1 MLFLYH
7 GDTSVCASK
16 TRLVLA
22 EKDLSWEGE
31 LLDLRKGEQHTPN
44 YLKLNPNAVVPT
56 LVHDGRVVIES
67 TVIIEYLDE
76 AFPSPPLMPADPYR
90 RARARLWMKKIDDTL
105 HAACSALTFAIAF
118 RATMLKK
125 DPKDLEAHLARIPD
139 PVYRERQRLC
149 IELGLDALHVAQ
161 AVRQHERF
169 IGEMEEALKS
179 SRWLA
184 GDDYSLAD
192 AAATPYLHR
201 AELLGME
208 GLWAARPHV
217 AEWLSCVRAR
227 PSFEPGIIEWFSEEA
242 RKRFDVPRAEI
253 WARVRGIL
261 EAR

>member
-16 TRLVLA
+16 ARLVLA
-22 EKDLSWEGE
+22 EKDLAWEGK
-31 LLDLRKGEQHTPN
+31 LLDLRKGEQHAPS

-56 LVHDGRVVIES
+56 LVHDGKVVVES

-76 AFPSPPLMPADPYR
+76 AFPSPPLMPGEPFR
-90 RARARLWMKKIDDTL
+90 RAQARLWMKKIDDTL
-105 HAACSALTFAIAF
+105 HAACSALTFAVAF
-118 RATMLKK
+118 RPVMRRMDA
-125 DPKDLEAHLARIPD
+125 KDLEAHLARIPD
-139 PVYRERQRLC
+139 PAYRERQRLS
-149 IELGLDALHVAQ
+149 IELGLDAPHVAQ

-169 IGEMEEALKS
+169 IGEMEHALQS

-184 GDDYSLAD
+184 GDEYSLAD

-208 GLWAARPHV
+208 GLWATRPHV

-227 PSFEPGIIEWFSEEA
+227 RSFEPGITEWFSDEA
-242 RKRFDVPRAEI
+242 RKRFDVPRADI
-253 WARVRGIL
+253 WAKVRTIL

>member
-16 TRLVLA
+16 ARLVLA
-22 EKDLSWEGE
+22 EKDLAWDGK
-31 LLDLRKGEQHTPN
+31 LLDLRKGEQHTPS

-56 LVHDGRVVIES
+56 LVHDGRVIVES

-76 AFPSPPLMPADPYR
+76 AFPSPPLMPADPFR
-90 RARARLWMKKIDDTL
+90 RAQARLWMKKIDDYL

-118 RATMLKK
+118 RDTMLRK

-139 PVYRERQRLC
+139 ADYRERQRLS
-149 IELGLDALHVAQ
+149 IELGLAAPHVAQ
-161 AVRQHERF
+161 AARQYERF
-169 IGEMEEALKS
+169 IGEMEHALQS

-184 GDDYSLAD
+184 GDEYSLAD
-192 AAATPYLHR
+192 VAATPYVHR

-227 PSFEPGIIEWFSEEA
+227 PSFEQGVTKWFGDEA
-242 RKRFDVPRAEI
+242 RRRFDVPREQI
-253 WARVRGIL
+253 WSKVRGIL
-261 EAR
+261 GAV

>member
-16 TRLVLA
+16 ARLVLA
-22 EKDLSWEGE
+22 EKDLAWDGK
-31 LLDLRKGEQHTPN
+31 LLDLRKGEQHTPS

-56 LVHDGRVVIES
+56 LVHDGRVIVES
-67 TVIIEYLDE
+67 TVIIGYLDE
-76 AFPSPPLMPADPYR
+76 AFPSPPLMPADPFR
-90 RARARLWMKKIDDTL
+90 RAQARLWMKKIDDYL

-118 RATMLKK
+118 RDTMLRK

-139 PVYRERQRLC
+139 AAYRERQRLS
-149 IELGLDALHVAQ
+149 IELGLDAPHVAQ
-161 AVRQHERF
+161 AARQHQRF
-169 IGEMEEALKS
+169 IGEMEHALQS

-184 GDDYSLAD
+184 GDEYSLAD
-192 AAATPYLHR
+192 VAATPYVHR

-227 PSFEPGIIEWFSEEA
+227 PSFEQGIAKWFGDEA
-242 RKRFDVPRAEI
+242 RRRFDVPRAQI
-253 WARVRGIL
+253 WSKVRGIL
-261 EAR
+261 GAV